1 MVVIVGSGA
10 GGGLLAMELAT
21 NGIPVTILEKGPYDD
36 SKNAFNYYDASDEGV
51 DLLKTTCV
59 GGSTIVSMANAVRA
73 LEEELKEYGIEIS
86 SEFDYVEELIN
97 VHQMD
102 DSHIGRG
109 TQLFL
114 DASEKLGLN
123 PIKMQKAVEE
133 EKCIQCGRCA
143 LGCPKDAK
151 WSSKD
156 FIDKAVDAGAELIVN
171 AEVTKVSTENSKAKA
186 VEYVKNGETYTLE
199 DDIIVLSAGAVS
211 SAMILRNTGLSAGN
225 KIFFD
230 PFVTVGGV
238 IKNIGFNS
246 EVQMN
251 ALVEGKNFIL
261 SPHFSSF
268 IREKIDDD
276 SIDDN
281 DILSIMVKT
290 PDECQGYIDSEGK
303 VVKINTINDIRYLA
317 EGTAVAGFILKEAGV
332 DPKTIAS
339 TVYRGAHPG
348 GTAAIGEVVD
358 KNLKTDID
366 GLYVCDASVIPQSP
380 GKPPILT
387 ILALSKRLADY
398 LKGEM

>member
-123 PIKMQKAVEE
+123 PIKMPKAVEE

-171 AEVTKVSTENSKAKA
+171 AEVTKVSTENNKAKA

-261 SPHFSSF
+261 SPHFS
-268 IREKIDDD
+268 
-276 SIDDN
+276 
-281 DILSIMVKT
+281 
-290 PDECQGYIDSEGK
+290 
-303 VVKINTINDIRYLA
+303 
-317 EGTAVAGFILKEAGV
+317 
-332 DPKTIAS
+332 
-339 TVYRGAHPG
+339 
-348 GTAAIGEVVD
+348 
-358 KNLKTDID
+358 
-366 GLYVCDASVIPQSP
+366 
-380 GKPPILT
+380 
-387 ILALSKRLADY
+387 
-398 LKGEM
+398 